1 MSIKDFL
8 EGKPSKRALRR
19 IKDKDLYETVEEVF
33 DSFTVLTL
41 YNIIRKGIIK
51 RIYGVISAGKE
62 ARVYWAKD
70 NKGQDLAV
78 KIYLTST
85 AEFRKGILK
94 YIIGDPRFENIP
106 KSNIRKL
113 IYAWTKKEY
122 RNLKR
127 LTDAGV
133 RVPKPIYVMRN
144 ILVMEFIG
152 HDGIRAPLLR
162 EIDLGEDEAYRV
174 FNKIVEYI
182 ELMYHKAKLV
192 HADLSEYNVMI
203 YDGEPVII
211 DVSQA
216 VDISHPNA
224 LEFLRHDIETIT
236 KYFRDKLGLDVPS
249 PEEIYARVLRWKDKK
264 QYQD

>member
-1 MSIKDFL
+1 MIHDEFL
-8 EGKPSKRALRR
+8 EGRVSKRALRR
-19 IKDKDLYETVEEVF
+19 VKDKDLYETVEEVF
-33 DSFTVLTL
+33 DSTTVLAL
-41 YNIIRKGIIK
+41 YSIIRKGVIRK
-51 RIYGVISAGKE
+51 IYGVISAGKE

-70 NKGQDLAV
+70 KQGNDLAV

-85 AEFRKGILK
+85 AEFRRGILK

-106 KSNIRKL
+106 LGNIRRL
-113 IYAWTKKEY
+113 IYAWTKKEF

-127 LTDAGV
+127 LTEVGV
-133 RVPKPIYVMRN
+133 RVPKPIYVFKN

-152 HDGIRAPLLR
+152 QDGVRAPLLK
-162 EIDLGEDEAYRV
+162 EIELDEDEALRV
-174 FNKIVEYI
+174 FNKIIEYI

-203 YDGEPVII
+203 YNGEPVII

-236 KYFRDKLGLDVPS
+236 RYFRNKLKLDVPS
-249 PEEIYARVLRWKDKK
+249 PDEIYQRVLRWKISRE
-264 QYQD
+264 